1 MTMNVTFDTH
11 LDGIYWIA
19 RNVEDEV
26 QFERLREELLF
37 NYIFTRNHFLTL
49 NEAIMNHLSGPIG
62 TFFEN

>member
-1 MTMNVTFDTH
+1 MNMTFNTH

-37 NYIFTRNHFLTL
+37 NYIFTKNHFLTL
-49 NEAIMNHLSGPIG
+49 TETIFSYLSGPIG
-62 TFFEN
+62 TFNEN